1 MFGSVAS
8 MNTSLL
14 DRAAPGSAT
23 PIAVE
28 LGGWQASLLGGG
40 EPAFD
45 ATFPGI
51 ERHGLAHGAWV
62 DHHPGWLAGADV
74 LFERVVAQAPWGRR
88 TVEMYGERV
97 IEPRLTARFGA
108 DDPPAG
114 LELLTEVGAALS
126 ARYAVGFVSIGCNL
140 YRDGRDS
147 VAWHGDRIARDRP
160 TATIA
165 IVSLGERRPFRLRPR
180 GGGRSVGFELGRGDL
195 LVMGGTCQRTWQ
207 HTVPKVA
214 DTGPRISVT
223 YRHRYD
229 G

>member
-1 MFGSVAS
+1 MHAEDTVA
-8 MNTSLL
+8 TLDAIRSLGAGVDEQEDDVVVRGVGL
-14 DRAAPGSAT
+14 RTAQAAT
-23 PIAVE
+23 
-28 LGGWQASLLGGG
+28 GGLVDVRNAGTLLR
-40 EPAFD
+40 
-45 ATFPGI
+45 I
-51 ERHGLAHGAWV
+51 L
-62 DHHPGWLAGADV
+62 PGWLAGSDV
-74 LFERVVAQAPWGRR
+74 LFERVLARAPWDRR

-97 IEPRLTARFGA
+97 IEPRLTARFPVS
-108 DDPPAG
+108 DPPT
-114 LELLTEVGAALS
+114 ELHVLSKVGAALS

-147 VAWHGDRIARDRP
+147 VAWHGDRIGRDRP

-207 HTVPKVA
+207 HTVPKVS

>member
-1 MFGSVAS
+1 MTTAVLALPPTGDEPA
-8 MNTSLL
+8 
-14 DRAAPGSAT
+14 G
-23 PIAVE
+23 VE

-51 ERHGLAHGAWV
+51 ERHRLAHGAWV
-62 DHHPGWLAGADV
+62 DHSPGWLAGSDSV
-74 LFERVVAQAPWGRR
+74 FERVLARAPWGRR
-88 TVEMYGERV
+88 AVEMYGERV
-97 IEPRLTARFGA
+97 IEPRLTARFPVS
-108 DDPPAG
+108 DPPVD
-114 LELLTEVGAALS
+114 LHVLSDVGAALS
-126 ARYAVGFVSIGCNL
+126 HRYAVGFASIGCNL
-140 YRDGRDS
+140 YRDGHDS

-214 DTGPRISVT
+214 EAGPRISVT
-223 YRHRYD
+223 YRHHYD